1 MLIVL
6 VVIGLLLGSLLNIV
20 IIRLPRE
27 SRLIGWPRCT
37 KTGEELR
44 WWQLLPVLGWLLQK
58 GRASNGERLSWV
70 YPLVEVMMAILVPL
84 FYSYY
89 GFSATFFYM
98 VFVCSIL
105 IITGA
110 IDWFHRFIYTFVIL
124 GAALIALLAVLVTGH
139 ITLLNSALGAIAAGF
154 VFMIFFV
161 VARIVF
167 PSVSVPFG
175 LGDVYLAIFI
185 GAAVGLL
192 KLGPTLFLGMMLAG
206 VAAAIILI
214 AKAAGRKDTPTYISY
229 GTYLCLGAILY
240 LALNRV

>member
-6 VVIGLLLGSLLNIV
+6 VIVGLLLGSLLNIV

-27 SRLIGWPRCT
+27 ESLSGWPRCT
-37 KTGEELR
+37 KTGEPLR
-44 WWQLLPVLGWLLQK
+44 WWQLLPVLGWVLQK
-58 GRASNGERLSWV
+58 GRASDGQRLSWV
-70 YPLVEVMMAILVPL
+70 YPFVELLMAVLVPL

-89 GFSATFFYM
+89 GLSAVFFYM
-98 VFVCSIL
+98 VFVCAIL

-124 GAALIALLAVLVTGH
+124 GAALIALLATLLTGH
-139 ITLLNSALGAIAAGF
+139 ITILNSALGAVVAGF
-154 VFMIFFV
+154 IFMLFFV
-161 VARIVF
+161 VARIAF

-192 KLGPTLFLGMMLAG
+192 KLGPTLFVGMMMAG
-206 VAAAIILI
+206 VAAAIILV